1 MTRRSNQRI
10 WVVISIVLMA
20 FLSPSSAKVIYVDAN
35 APGPTQD
42 GSSWANAYKHL
53 QDALA
58 DANSAAKPV
67 KRVCEKEVKGFGI
80 DKK

>member
-1 MTRRSNQRI
+1 MTWRANQRTL
-10 WVVISIVLMA
+10 VVISIVLMA
-20 FLSPSSAKVIYVDAN
+20 CVSPSSAKVIYVDAD
-35 APGPTQD
+35 APGANNGQD
-42 GSSWANAYKHL
+42 WADAFNDL

-80 DKK
+80 DKT